1 MRFANRFIWMM
12 AASACLLAAQ
22 DDPPGRVARLSY
34 TYGSVSFQPAGV
46 DDWFQ
51 ADFNRPL
58 TTGDHVFVDPGGT
71 AELQIGSGVLLL
83 GGKTT
88 MDILNLDDSSVQLRL
103 SEGTLLIRVRSL
115 GDQDSF
121 EVDTPNLSFSL
132 LRTGDYRIN
141 VQPDSS
147 STFVTVRGG
156 EGELNGPDQ
165 AFTVHAGEEVQVA
178 GADQPSYQSV
188 AIPPPD
194 TLDRF
199 SAQRAQGEDQLQSAR
214 YCSREMVG
222 YQDLDRYGSW
232 RNTPD
237 YGMVW
242 APNGTPGGWAPYHF
256 GHWLWVD
263 PWGWTWVDDA
273 PWGFAPFHYGRW
285 AYVGYWAWVP
295 GPVAERPVYAPALV
309 AWVGGEAVGGGVG
322 WFALGPREVYVPS
335 YHTSP
340 TYLTRVNVSNT
351 VIVNKVNITNVNI
364 TNVNYV
370 NRAAPGAV
378 MAVQR
383 EAFASA
389 KPVQSAA
396 VVVRPEALRSATVVA
411 TASVAPTRASVV
423 RTASPGATVVR
434 PAAAVEARP
443 VIAKK
448 TPPPP
453 PVPFAQRQ
461 TALAG
466 NAGRPLDK
474 NQVQQLRQ
482 AQPPPAR
489 PLVRQVEAHAP
500 APQAPA
506 SPAVRPGAL
515 PTPRS
520 AAPASTPAAPQVQS
534 SKPAPQ
540 TMETTPAPQRV
551 APATQTAPQRP
562 KEAAPVERTP
572 PPQRVAPA
580 TQTAPEHPKEAAP
593 PVERMPPPARST
605 TPTAAPAPAAQRPT
619 SSTPA
624 PAKTAPKDDKQKKDA
639 KKDEKKDEKKDKQ

>member
-1 MRFANRFIWMM
+1 MTLLHRLFWIT

-22 DDPPGRVARLSY
+22 DDPPGRIARLSY

-58 TTGDHVFVDPGGT
+58 TTGDHVFVDPSGT
-71 AELQIGSGVLLL
+71 AELQTGNSVLLL
-83 GGKTT
+83 GGKTSV
-88 MDILNLDDSSVQLRL
+88 DILNLDDSNVQLRL
-103 SEGTLLIRVRSL
+103 SEGTLLVRVRSL

-121 EVDTPNLSFSL
+121 EVDTPNLAFSL
-132 LRTGDYRIN
+132 LRTGDYRISVN
-141 VQPDSS
+141 PDAS
-147 STFVTVRGG
+147 STFVTVKAGD
-156 EGELNGPDQ
+156 GELNGPDQ
-165 AFTVHAGEEVQVA
+165 AFTVHAGQQVQVS
-178 GADQPSYQSV
+178 GGDQPNYQSV
-188 AIPPPD
+188 GIPPPD

-199 SAQRAQGEDQLQSAR
+199 SAQRAQAEDQSQAGR
-214 YCSREMVG
+214 YCSHEMVG
-222 YQDLDRYGSW
+222 YQDLDKYGAW

-237 YGMVW
+237 NGMVW
-242 APNGTPGGWAPYHF
+242 VPSGTPAGWAPYHF

-273 PWGFAPFHYGRW
+273 QWGFAPFHYGRW
-285 AYVGYWAWVP
+285 AYVGGSWGWIP
-295 GPVAERPVYAPALV
+295 GPVAQRPVYAPALV
-309 AWVGGEAVGGGVG
+309 AWVGGDAVGGGVG

-340 TYLTRVNVSNT
+340 TYLTRINVSNT
-351 VIVNKVNITNVNI
+351 VIVNNVNITNVNI

-396 VVVRPEALRSATVVA
+396 VAVNAQALRSAPVIA

-423 RTASPGATVVR
+423 RTAAPGANVVR
-434 PAAAVEARP
+434 PPAALEARA

-448 TPPPP
+448 AAPPP
-453 PVPFAQRQ
+453 PVPFAQKQ
-461 TALAG
+461 AALAA

-489 PLVRQVEAHAP
+489 PLVRQVQARAPTSGP
-500 APQAPA
+500 APRSSAP
-506 SPAVRPGAL
+506 
-515 PTPRS
+515 
-520 AAPASTPAAPQVQS
+520 APASTAPQVQS

-540 TMETTPAPQRV
+540 VKETAPAPQRTV
-551 APATQTAPQRP
+551 
-562 KEAAPVERTP
+562 
-572 PPQRVAPA
+572 
-580 TQTAPEHPKEAAP
+580 
-593 PVERMPPPARST
+593 PPAAERAVPPAHPT
-605 TPTAAPAPAAQRPT
+605 TPSPAETKPAEKAL
-619 SSTPA
+619 
-624 PAKTAPKDDKQKKDA
+624 PAKTAPAVQPSTTSKPVPSKVPAKDDKQKKDG
-639 KKDEKKDEKKDKQ
+639 KKDEKKDEKTDKQ

>member
-1 MRFANRFIWMM
+1 MKFVYRLFWIT

-34 TYGSVSFQPAGV
+34 TFGSVSFQPAGI

-58 TTGDHVFVDPGGT
+58 TTGDHVFVDPAGT
-71 AELQIGSGVLLL
+71 AELQIGAGTLLL
-83 GGKTT
+83 GGKTSVE
-88 MDILNLDDSSVQLRL
+88 ILNLDDSSVQLRL
-103 SEGTLLIRVRSL
+103 GEGTLLIHVRSL
-115 GDQDSF
+115 GDQDTF
-121 EVDTPNLSFSL
+121 EVDTPNLAFSL

-141 VQPDSS
+141 VNPDAS

-156 EGELNGPDQ
+156 QGELTGPDQ
-165 AFTVHAGEEVQVA
+165 AFTVHPGEQVQVV

-194 TLDRF
+194 TLDNF
-199 SAQRAQGEDQLQSAR
+199 SAQRAQREDQLPSAR

-222 YQDLDRYGSW
+222 YQDLDQHGTW

-237 YGMVW
+237 NGMVW
-242 APNGTPGGWAPYHF
+242 VPNGMPAGWAPYHF

-295 GPVAERPVYAPALV
+295 GPAAQRPVYAPALV
-309 AWVGGEAVGGGVG
+309 AWVGGDAVGGGVG

-335 YHTSP
+335 YRTSP
-340 TYLTRVNVSNT
+340 TYLNRVNVSNT
-351 VIVNKVNITNVNI
+351 VIVNNVNITNVNI
-364 TNVNYV
+364 TTVNYV
-370 NRAAPGAV
+370 NRGAPGAV

-383 EAFASA
+383 EAFAGA

-396 VVVRPEALRSATVVA
+396 VVVRPEALRSAPVIA
-411 TASVAPTRASVV
+411 TATVAPTRASVV
-423 RTASPGATVVR
+423 RPAGSGANVVR
-434 PAAAVEARP
+434 PAAAVMARP

-453 PVPFAQRQ
+453 PVPFAQKQ
-461 TALAG
+461 TALAA

-489 PLVRQVEAHAP
+489 PLVRQVQVRTP
-500 APQAPA
+500 AAGPTPQAPA
-506 SPAVRPGAL
+506 SQAARPGTQPDAAE
-515 PTPRS
+515 RS
-520 AAPASTPAAPQVQS
+520 AHIYAGH
-534 SKPAPQ
+534 
-540 TMETTPAPQRV
+540 
-551 APATQTAPQRP
+551 ATGAVIEARTAN
-562 KEAAPVERTP
+562 
-572 PPQRVAPA
+572 
-580 TQTAPEHPKEAAP
+580 
-593 PVERMPPPARST
+593 
-605 TPTAAPAPAAQRPT
+605 
-619 SSTPA
+619 
-624 PAKTAPKDDKQKKDA
+624 
-639 KKDEKKDEKKDKQ
+639 